1 MKLIKADFF
10 NVKTSDIY
18 ADSCVF
24 QGQAILYL
32 NSQFRTPK
40 LEHECS
46 MLLII
51 RPGEAPSWKPLELQP
66 DPLNPR
72 PN

>member
-1 MKLIKADFF
+1 MKRIRGDFF
-10 NVKTSDIY
+10 NVTT
-18 ADSCVF
+18 DSCAFKVK
-24 QGQAILYL
+24 QAFYF
-32 NSQFRTPK
+32 NVQFSTPK

-66 DPLNPR
+66 DPLIPR